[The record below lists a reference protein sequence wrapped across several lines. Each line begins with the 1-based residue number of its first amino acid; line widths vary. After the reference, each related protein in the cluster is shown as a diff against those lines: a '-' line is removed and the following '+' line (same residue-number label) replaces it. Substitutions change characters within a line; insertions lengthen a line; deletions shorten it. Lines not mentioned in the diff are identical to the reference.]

1 MSKIKTPTIK
11 THNLSNLKKI
21 CMILITVFVLF
32 FTILISLKIG
42 SIEISFKELIEGL
55 FLNIKSDNF
64 LIIKDLRIPR
74 VLTAVLIGGNLAVAG
89 VLLQTTMKNPLAD
102 PGIIGISSGASLG
115 AIAVMVVFTNLIKYK
130 IIIAFIG
137 GIIAAGLVYLIGED
151 KGFSPVRIILA
162 GVCVNSILNALSSIV
177 TVFDS
182 LGVSSIQTWLLGSL
196 VNVTWNDFKILALY
210 TIIGIV
216 LCLFVIKSCDIMA
229 LGDKTAQSLGLN
241 INKVRAITSFV
252 AVFLT
257 SISTGVGGVISFVGL
272 VIPHICRFLI
282 GSSHRFLIPFSYFM
296 GGFLLLVAD
305 TVSRNIFR
313 PYEIPVGVTM
323 CLVGGPFFIYILK
336 RSKR

>member
-1 MSKIKTPTIK
+1 MFLSKQ
-11 THNLSNLKKI
+11 SN
-21 CMILITVFVLF
+21 
-32 FTILISLKIG
+32 
-42 SIEISFKELIEGL
+42 
-55 FLNIKSDNF
+55 NF
-64 LIIKDLRIPR
+64 LIIRDLRMPR
-74 VLTAVLIGGNLAVAG
+74 VLSAVLIGGNLAVAG
-89 VLLQTTMKNPLAD
+89 ALLQTTMKNPLAD

-115 AIAVMVVFTNLIKYK
+115 AIAVMVIFTDLIKYK

-137 GIIAAGLVYLIGED
+137 GIIAACLVYLIGED

-162 GVCVNSILNALSSIV
+162 GVCVNSILNALSSMV
-177 TVFDS
+177 TVFNS
-182 LGVSSIQTWLLGSL
+182 AGVSSIQTWLLGSL

-210 TIIGIV
+210 TIVGIA
-216 LCLFVIKSCDIMA
+216 LCLLVIKSCDLMG

-241 INKVRAITSFV
+241 VNRVRVMITFV

-282 GSSHRFLIPFSYFM
+282 GSSHKFLIPFSYFM

-313 PYEIPVGVTM
+313 PYEIPVGLTM
-323 CLVGGPFFIYILK
+323 CLVGGPFFIYILR

>member
-1 MSKIKTPTIK
+1 MSKIKTPT
-11 THNLSNLKKI
+11 LSSSKKI
-21 CMILITVFVLF
+21 CMILTTVFVLC
-32 FTILISLKIG
+32 FTILISLRIG
-42 SIEISFKELIEGL
+42 SIDISFKELIDGM
-55 FLNIKSDNF
+55 FLSKQSNNF
-64 LIIKDLRIPR
+64 LIIRDLRMPR
-74 VLTAVLIGGNLAVAG
+74 VLSAVLIGGNLAVAG
-89 VLLQTTMKNPLAD
+89 ALLQTTMKNPLAD

-115 AIAVMVVFTNLIKYK
+115 AIAVMVIFTDLIKYK

-137 GIIAAGLVYLIGED
+137 GIVAACLVYLIGED

-162 GVCVNSILNALSSIV
+162 GVCVNSILNALSSMV
-177 TVFDS
+177 TVFNS
-182 LGVSSIQTWLLGSL
+182 AGVSSIQTWLLGSL

-210 TIIGIV
+210 TIVGIA
-216 LCLFVIKSCDIMA
+216 LCLLVIKSCDLMG

-241 INKVRAITSFV
+241 VNRVRVMITFV

-282 GSSHRFLIPFSYFM
+282 GSSHKFLIPFSYFM

-313 PYEIPVGVTM
+313 PYEIPVGLTM
-323 CLVGGPFFIYILK
+323 CLVGGPFFIYILR

>member
-1 MSKIKTPTIK
+1 MSKIKTPT
-11 THNLSNLKKI
+11 LSSFKKI
-21 CMILITVFVLF
+21 CMILTTVFVLC
-32 FTILISLKIG
+32 FTILISLRIG
-42 SIEISFKELIEGL
+42 SIDVSFKELIDGM
-55 FLNIKSDNF
+55 FLNKQSNNF
-64 LIIKDLRIPR
+64 LIIRDLRMPR
-74 VLTAVLIGGNLAVAG
+74 VLSAVLIGGNLAVAG
-89 VLLQTTMKNPLAD
+89 ALLQTTMKNPLAD

-115 AIAVMVVFTNLIKYK
+115 AIAVMVIFTDLIKYK

-137 GIIAAGLVYLIGED
+137 GIIAACLVYLIGED

-162 GVCVNSILNALSSIV
+162 GVCVNSILNALSSMV
-177 TVFDS
+177 TVFNS
-182 LGVSSIQTWLLGSL
+182 AGVSSIQTWLLGSL

-210 TIIGIV
+210 TIVGIA
-216 LCLFVIKSCDIMA
+216 LCLLVIKSCDLMG

-241 INKVRAITSFV
+241 VNRVRVMITFV

-282 GSSHRFLIPFSYFM
+282 GSSHKFIIPFSYFM

-313 PYEIPVGVTM
+313 PYEIPVGLTM
-323 CLVGGPFFIYILK
+323 CLVGGPFFIYILR

>member
-1 MSKIKTPTIK
+1 MSKIKTPT
-11 THNLSNLKKI
+11 LSNSKKI
-21 CMILITVFVLF
+21 CMILTAVFVLC
-32 FTILISLKIG
+32 FTILISLRIG
-42 SIEISFKELIEGL
+42 SIDISFKELIDGM
-55 FLNIKSDNF
+55 FLSKQSNNF
-64 LIIKDLRIPR
+64 LIIRDLRMPR
-74 VLTAVLIGGNLAVAG
+74 VLSAVLIGGNLAVAG
-89 VLLQTTMKNPLAD
+89 ALLQTTMKNPLAD

-115 AIAVMVVFTNLIKYK
+115 AIAVMVIFTDLIKYK

-137 GIIAAGLVYLIGED
+137 GIIAACLVYLIGED

-162 GVCVNSILNALSSIV
+162 GVCVNSILNALSSMV
-177 TVFDS
+177 TVFNS
-182 LGVSSIQTWLLGSL
+182 AGVSSIQTWLLGSL

-210 TIIGIV
+210 TIVGIA
-216 LCLFVIKSCDIMA
+216 LCLLVIKSCDLMG

-241 INKVRAITSFV
+241 VNRVRVMITFV

-282 GSSHRFLIPFSYFM
+282 GSSHKFLIPFSYFM

-313 PYEIPVGVTM
+313 PYEIPVGLTM
-323 CLVGGPFFIYILK
+323 CLVGGPFFIYILR

>member
-1 MSKIKTPTIK
+1 MSKIKTPT
-11 THNLSNLKKI
+11 LSNSKKI
-21 CMILITVFVLF
+21 CMILTTVFVLC
-32 FTILISLKIG
+32 FTILISLRIG
-42 SIEISFKELIEGL
+42 SIDISFKELIDGM
-55 FLNIKSDNF
+55 FLNKQSNNF
-64 LIIKDLRIPR
+64 LIIRDLRMPR
-74 VLTAVLIGGNLAVAG
+74 VLSAVLIGGNLAVAG
-89 VLLQTTMKNPLAD
+89 ALLQTTMKNPLAD

-115 AIAVMVVFTNLIKYK
+115 AIAVMVIFTDLIKYK

-137 GIIAAGLVYLIGED
+137 GIIAACLVYLIGED

-162 GVCVNSILNALSSIV
+162 GVCVNSILNALSSMV
-177 TVFDS
+177 TVFNS
-182 LGVSSIQTWLLGSL
+182 AGVSSIQTWLLGSL

-210 TIIGIV
+210 TIVGIA
-216 LCLFVIKSCDIMA
+216 LCLLVIKSCDLMG

-241 INKVRAITSFV
+241 VNRVRVMITFV

-282 GSSHRFLIPFSYFM
+282 GSSHKFLIPFSYFM

-313 PYEIPVGVTM
+313 PYEIPVGLTM
-323 CLVGGPFFIYILK
+323 CLVGGPFFIYILR

>member
-1 MSKIKTPTIK
+1 MSKIKTPT
-11 THNLSNLKKI
+11 LSSSKKI
-21 CMILITVFVLF
+21 CKILTTVFVLC
-32 FTILISLKIG
+32 FTILISLRIG
-42 SIEISFKELIEGL
+42 SIDISFKELIDGM
-55 FLNIKSDNF
+55 FLSKQSNNF
-64 LIIKDLRIPR
+64 LIIRDLRMPR
-74 VLTAVLIGGNLAVAG
+74 VLSAVLIGGNLAVAG
-89 VLLQTTMKNPLAD
+89 ALLQTTMKNPLAD

-115 AIAVMVVFTNLIKYK
+115 AIAVMVIFTDLIKYK

-137 GIIAAGLVYLIGED
+137 GIIAACLVYLIGED

-162 GVCVNSILNALSSIV
+162 GVCVNSILNALSSMV
-177 TVFDS
+177 TVFNS
-182 LGVSSIQTWLLGSL
+182 AGVSSIQTWLLGSL

-210 TIIGIV
+210 TIVGIA
-216 LCLFVIKSCDIMA
+216 LCLLVIKSCDLMG

-241 INKVRAITSFV
+241 VNRVRVMITFV

-282 GSSHRFLIPFSYFM
+282 GSSHKFLIPFSYFM

-313 PYEIPVGVTM
+313 PYEIPVGLTM
-323 CLVGGPFFIYILK
+323 CLVGGPFFIYILR

>member
-1 MSKIKTPTIK
+1 MSKIKTPT
-11 THNLSNLKKI
+11 LSSSKKI
-21 CMILITVFVLF
+21 CMILTTVFVLC
-32 FTILISLKIG
+32 FTILISLRIG
-42 SIEISFKELIEGL
+42 SIDISFKELIDGM
-55 FLNIKSDNF
+55 FLSKQSNNF
-64 LIIKDLRIPR
+64 LIIRDLRMPR
-74 VLTAVLIGGNLAVAG
+74 VLSAVLIGGNLAVAG
-89 VLLQTTMKNPLAD
+89 ALLQTTMKNPLAD

-115 AIAVMVVFTNLIKYK
+115 AIAVMVIFTDLIKYK

-137 GIIAAGLVYLIGED
+137 GIIAACLVYLIGED

-162 GVCVNSILNALSSIV
+162 GVCVNSILNALSSMV
-177 TVFDS
+177 TVFNS
-182 LGVSSIQTWLLGSL
+182 AGVSSIQTWLLGSL
-196 VNVTWNDFKILALY
+196 VNITWNDFKLLALY
-210 TIIGIV
+210 TIVGIA
-216 LCLFVIKSCDIMA
+216 LCLLVIKSCDLMG

-241 INKVRAITSFV
+241 VNRVRVMITFV

-282 GSSHRFLIPFSYFM
+282 GSSHKFLIPFSYFM

-313 PYEIPVGVTM
+313 PYEIPVGLTM
-323 CLVGGPFFIYILK
+323 CLVGGPFFIYILR

>member
-1 MSKIKTPTIK
+1 MSKIKTPT
-11 THNLSNLKKI
+11 LSSSKKI
-21 CMILITVFVLF
+21 CMILTTVFILC
-32 FTILISLKIG
+32 FTILISLRIG
-42 SIEISFKELIEGL
+42 SIDISFKELIDGM
-55 FLNIKSDNF
+55 FLSKQSNNF
-64 LIIKDLRIPR
+64 LIIRDLRMPR
-74 VLTAVLIGGNLAVAG
+74 VLSAVLIGGNLAVAG
-89 VLLQTTMKNPLAD
+89 ALLQTTMKNPLAD

-115 AIAVMVVFTNLIKYK
+115 AIAVMVIFTDLIKYK

-137 GIIAAGLVYLIGED
+137 GIIAACLVYLIGED

-162 GVCVNSILNALSSIV
+162 GVCVNSILNALSSMV
-177 TVFDS
+177 TVFNS
-182 LGVSSIQTWLLGSL
+182 AGVSSIQTWLLGSL

-210 TIIGIV
+210 TIVGIA
-216 LCLFVIKSCDIMA
+216 LCLLVIKSCDLMG

-241 INKVRAITSFV
+241 VNRVRVMITFV

-282 GSSHRFLIPFSYFM
+282 GSSHKFLIPFSYFM

-313 PYEIPVGVTM
+313 PYEIPVGLTM
-323 CLVGGPFFIYILK
+323 CLVGGPFFIYILR

>member
-1 MSKIKTPTIK
+1 MSKIKTPT
-11 THNLSNLKKI
+11 LSSFKKI
-21 CMILITVFVLF
+21 CMILTTVFVLC
-32 FTILISLKIG
+32 FTILISLRIG
-42 SIEISFKELIEGL
+42 SIDISFKELIDGM
-55 FLNIKSDNF
+55 FLNKQSNNF
-64 LIIKDLRIPR
+64 LIIRDLRMPR
-74 VLTAVLIGGNLAVAG
+74 VLSAVLIGGNLAVAG
-89 VLLQTTMKNPLAD
+89 ALLQTTMKNPLAD

-115 AIAVMVVFTNLIKYK
+115 AIAVMVIFTDLIKYK

-137 GIIAAGLVYLIGED
+137 GIIAACLVYLIGED

-162 GVCVNSILNALSSIV
+162 GVCVNSILNALSSMV
-177 TVFDS
+177 TVFNS
-182 LGVSSIQTWLLGSL
+182 AGVSSIQTWLLGSL

-210 TIIGIV
+210 TIVGIA
-216 LCLFVIKSCDIMA
+216 LCLLVIKSCDLMG

-241 INKVRAITSFV
+241 VNRVRVMITFV

-282 GSSHRFLIPFSYFM
+282 GSSHKFLIPFSYFM

-313 PYEIPVGVTM
+313 PYEIPVGLTM
-323 CLVGGPFFIYILK
+323 CLVGGPFFIYILR

>member
-1 MSKIKTPTIK
+1 MSKIKTPT
-11 THNLSNLKKI
+11 LSSSKKI
-21 CMILITVFVLF
+21 CMILTTVFVLC
-32 FTILISLKIG
+32 FTILISLRIG
-42 SIEISFKELIEGL
+42 SIDISFKELIDGM
-55 FLNIKSDNF
+55 FLNKQSNNF
-64 LIIKDLRIPR
+64 LIIRDLRMPR
-74 VLTAVLIGGNLAVAG
+74 VLSAVLIGGNLAVAG
-89 VLLQTTMKNPLAD
+89 ALLQTTMKNPLAD

-115 AIAVMVVFTNLIKYK
+115 AIAVMVIFTDLIKYK

-137 GIIAAGLVYLIGED
+137 GIIAACLVYLIGED

-162 GVCVNSILNALSSIV
+162 GVCVNSILNALSSMA
-177 TVFDS
+177 TVFNS
-182 LGVSSIQTWLLGSL
+182 AGVSSIQTWLLGSL

-210 TIIGIV
+210 TIVGIA
-216 LCLFVIKSCDIMA
+216 LCLLVIKSCDLMG

-241 INKVRAITSFV
+241 VNRVRVMITFV

-282 GSSHRFLIPFSYFM
+282 GSSHKFLIPFSYFM

-313 PYEIPVGVTM
+313 PYEIPVGLTM
-323 CLVGGPFFIYILK
+323 CLVGGPFFIYILR

>member
-1 MSKIKTPTIK
+1 MSKIKTPT
-11 THNLSNLKKI
+11 LSSSKKI
-21 CMILITVFVLF
+21 CMILTTVFVLC
-32 FTILISLKIG
+32 FTILISLRIG
-42 SIEISFKELIEGL
+42 SIDISFKELIDGM
-55 FLNIKSDNF
+55 FLSKQSNNF
-64 LIIKDLRIPR
+64 LIIRDLRMPR
-74 VLTAVLIGGNLAVAG
+74 VLSAVLIGGNLAVAG
-89 VLLQTTMKNPLAD
+89 ALLQTTMKNPLAD

-115 AIAVMVVFTNLIKYK
+115 AIAVMVIFTDLIKYK

-137 GIIAAGLVYLIGED
+137 GIIAACLVYLIGED

-162 GVCVNSILNALSSIV
+162 GVCVNSILNALSSMV
-177 TVFDS
+177 TVFNS
-182 LGVSSIQTWLLGSL
+182 AGVSSIQTWLLGSL

-210 TIIGIV
+210 TILGIA
-216 LCLFVIKSCDIMA
+216 LCLLVIKSCDLMG

-241 INKVRAITSFV
+241 VNRVRVMITFV

-282 GSSHRFLIPFSYFM
+282 GSSHKFLIPFSYFM

-313 PYEIPVGVTM
+313 PYEIPVGLTM
-323 CLVGGPFFIYILK
+323 CLVGGPFFIYILR

>member
-1 MSKIKTPTIK
+1 MSKIETPT
-11 THNLSNLKKI
+11 LSSSKKI
-21 CMILITVFVLF
+21 CMILTTVFVLC
-32 FTILISLKIG
+32 FTILISLRIG
-42 SIEISFKELIEGL
+42 SIDISFKELIDGM
-55 FLNIKSDNF
+55 FLSKQSNNF
-64 LIIKDLRIPR
+64 LIIRDLRMPR
-74 VLTAVLIGGNLAVAG
+74 VLSAVLIGGNLAVAG
-89 VLLQTTMKNPLAD
+89 ALLQTTMKNPLAD

-115 AIAVMVVFTNLIKYK
+115 AIAVMVIFTDLIKYK

-137 GIIAAGLVYLIGED
+137 GIIAACLVYLIGED

-162 GVCVNSILNALSSIV
+162 GVCVNSILNALSSMV
-177 TVFDS
+177 TVFNS
-182 LGVSSIQTWLLGSL
+182 AGVSSIQTWLLGSL

-210 TIIGIV
+210 TIVGII
-216 LCLFVIKSCDIMA
+216 LCLLVIKSCDLMG

-241 INKVRAITSFV
+241 VNRVRVMITFV

-282 GSSHRFLIPFSYFM
+282 GSSHKFLIPFSYFM

-313 PYEIPVGVTM
+313 PYEIPVGLTM
-323 CLVGGPFFIYILK
+323 CLVGGPFFIYILR

>member
-1 MSKIKTPTIK
+1 MSKIKTPT
-11 THNLSNLKKI
+11 LSSSKKI
-21 CMILITVFVLF
+21 CMILTTVFVLC
-32 FTILISLKIG
+32 FTILISLRIG
-42 SIEISFKELIEGL
+42 SIDISFKELIDGM
-55 FLNIKSDNF
+55 FLSKQSNNF
-64 LIIKDLRIPR
+64 LIIRDLRMPR
-74 VLTAVLIGGNLAVAG
+74 VLSAVLIGGNLAVAG
-89 VLLQTTMKNPLAD
+89 ALLQTTMKNPLAD

-115 AIAVMVVFTNLIKYK
+115 AIAVMVIFTDLIKYK

-137 GIIAAGLVYLIGED
+137 GIIAACLVYLIGED

-162 GVCVNSILNALSSIV
+162 GVCVNSILNALSSMV
-177 TVFDS
+177 TVFNS
-182 LGVSSIQTWLLGSL
+182 AGVSSIQTWLLGSL

-210 TIIGIV
+210 TIVGIA
-216 LCLFVIKSCDIMA
+216 LCLLVIKSCDLMG

-241 INKVRAITSFV
+241 VNRVRVMITFV

-282 GSSHRFLIPFSYFM
+282 GSSHKFLIPFSYFM
-296 GGFLLLVAD
+296 GGFLLLIAD

-313 PYEIPVGVTM
+313 PYEIPVGLTM
-323 CLVGGPFFIYILK
+323 CLVGGPFFIYILR

>member
-1 MSKIKTPTIK
+1 MNKIETPI
-11 THNLSNLKKI
+11 LSNSKKI
-21 CMILITVFVLF
+21 CMILATVFVLC
-32 FTILISLKIG
+32 FTILISLRIG
-42 SIEISFKELIEGL
+42 SIDISFKELIEGML
-55 FLNIKSDNF
+55 LNKQSNNF
-64 LIIKDLRIPR
+64 LIIRDLRMPR
-74 VLTAVLIGGNLAVAG
+74 VLSAVLIGGNLAVAG
-89 VLLQTTMKNPLAD
+89 ALLQTTMKNPLAD

-115 AIAVMVVFTNLIKYK
+115 AIAVMVIFTDLIKYK

-137 GIIAAGLVYLIGED
+137 GIIAACLVYLIGED

-162 GVCVNSILNALSSIV
+162 GVCVNSILNALSSMV
-177 TVFDS
+177 TVFNS
-182 LGVSSIQTWLLGSL
+182 SGVSSIQTWLLGSL
-196 VNVTWNDFKILALY
+196 VNLTWNDFIILGLH
-210 TIIGIV
+210 TIVGII
-216 LCLFVIKSCDIMA
+216 LCLLVIKSCDIMG

-241 INKVRAITSFV
+241 VNRVRVMITFV

-282 GSSHRFLIPFSYFM
+282 GSSHKFLIPFSYFM

-305 TVSRNIFR
+305 TVSRNIFK

-323 CLVGGPFFIYILK
+323 CLVGGPFFIYILR

>member
-1 MSKIKTPTIK
+1 MSKIKTPT
-11 THNLSNLKKI
+11 LSSSKKI
-21 CMILITVFVLF
+21 CMILTTVFVLC
-32 FTILISLKIG
+32 FTILISLRIG
-42 SIEISFKELIEGL
+42 SIDVSFKELIDGM
-55 FLNIKSDNF
+55 FLNKQSNNF
-64 LIIKDLRIPR
+64 LIIRDLRMPR
-74 VLTAVLIGGNLAVAG
+74 VLSAVLIGGNLAVAG
-89 VLLQTTMKNPLAD
+89 ALLQTTMKNPLAD

-115 AIAVMVVFTNLIKYK
+115 AIAVMVIFTDLIKYK

-137 GIIAAGLVYLIGED
+137 GIIAACLVYLIGED

-162 GVCVNSILNALSSIV
+162 GVCVNSILNALSSMV
-177 TVFDS
+177 TVFNS
-182 LGVSSIQTWLLGSL
+182 AGVSSIQTWLLGSL

-210 TIIGIV
+210 TIVGIA
-216 LCLFVIKSCDIMA
+216 LCLLVIKSCDLMG

-241 INKVRAITSFV
+241 VNRVRVMITFV

-282 GSSHRFLIPFSYFM
+282 GSSHKFLIPFSYFM

-323 CLVGGPFFIYILK
+323 CLVGGPFFIYILR

>member
-1 MSKIKTPTIK
+1 MSKIKTPM
-11 THNLSNLKKI
+11 LSSSKKI
-21 CMILITVFVLF
+21 CMILTTVFVLC
-32 FTILISLKIG
+32 FTILISLRIG
-42 SIEISFKELIEGL
+42 SIDISFKELIDGM
-55 FLNIKSDNF
+55 FLSKQSNNF
-64 LIIKDLRIPR
+64 LIIRDLRMPR
-74 VLTAVLIGGNLAVAG
+74 VLSAVLIGGNLAVAG
-89 VLLQTTMKNPLAD
+89 ALLQTTMKNPLAD

-115 AIAVMVVFTNLIKYK
+115 AIAVMVIFTDLIKYK

-137 GIIAAGLVYLIGED
+137 GIIAACLVYLIGED

-162 GVCVNSILNALSSIV
+162 GVCVNSILNALSSMV
-177 TVFDS
+177 TVFNS
-182 LGVSSIQTWLLGSL
+182 AGVSSIQTWLLGSL
-196 VNVTWNDFKILALY
+196 VNVTWSDFKILALY
-210 TIIGIV
+210 TIVGIA
-216 LCLFVIKSCDIMA
+216 LCLLVIKSCDLMG

-241 INKVRAITSFV
+241 VNRVRVMITFV

-282 GSSHRFLIPFSYFM
+282 GSSHKFLIPFSYFM

-313 PYEIPVGVTM
+313 PYEIPVGLTM
-323 CLVGGPFFIYILK
+323 CLVGGPFFIYILR

>member
-1 MSKIKTPTIK
+1 MSKIKTPT
-11 THNLSNLKKI
+11 LSSLKKI
-21 CMILITVFVLF
+21 CMILTTVFVLC
-32 FTILISLKIG
+32 FTILISLRIG
-42 SIEISFKELIEGL
+42 SIDVSFKELIDGM
-55 FLNIKSDNF
+55 FLNKQSNNF
-64 LIIKDLRIPR
+64 LIIRDLRMPR
-74 VLTAVLIGGNLAVAG
+74 VLSAVLIGGNLAVAG
-89 VLLQTTMKNPLAD
+89 ALLQTTMKNPLAD

-115 AIAVMVVFTNLIKYK
+115 AIAVMVIFTDLIKYK

-137 GIIAAGLVYLIGED
+137 GIIAACLVYLIGED

-162 GVCVNSILNALSSIV
+162 GVCVNSILNALSSMV
-177 TVFDS
+177 TVFNS
-182 LGVSSIQTWLLGSL
+182 AGVSSIQTWLLGSL

-210 TIIGIV
+210 TIVGIA
-216 LCLFVIKSCDIMA
+216 LCLLVIKSCDLMG

-241 INKVRAITSFV
+241 VNRVRVMITFV

-282 GSSHRFLIPFSYFM
+282 GSSHKFLIPFSYFM

-313 PYEIPVGVTM
+313 PYEIPVGLTM
-323 CLVGGPFFIYILK
+323 CLVGGPFFIYILR

>member
-1 MSKIKTPTIK
+1 MSKIKTPT
-11 THNLSNLKKI
+11 LSSSKKI
-21 CMILITVFVLF
+21 CMILTTVFVLC
-32 FTILISLKIG
+32 FTILISLRIG
-42 SIEISFKELIEGL
+42 SIDVSFKELIDGM
-55 FLNIKSDNF
+55 FLNKQSNNF
-64 LIIKDLRIPR
+64 LIIRDLRMPR
-74 VLTAVLIGGNLAVAG
+74 VLSAVLIGGNLAVAG
-89 VLLQTTMKNPLAD
+89 ALLQTTMKNPLAD

-115 AIAVMVVFTNLIKYK
+115 AIAVMVIFTDLIKYK

-137 GIIAAGLVYLIGED
+137 GIIAACLVYLIGED

-162 GVCVNSILNALSSIV
+162 GVCVNSILNALSSMV
-177 TVFDS
+177 TVFNS
-182 LGVSSIQTWLLGSL
+182 AGVSSIQTWLLGSL
-196 VNVTWNDFKILALY
+196 VNITWNDFKILALY
-210 TIIGIV
+210 TIVGIA
-216 LCLFVIKSCDIMA
+216 LCLLVIKSCDLMG

-241 INKVRAITSFV
+241 VNRVRVMITFV

-282 GSSHRFLIPFSYFM
+282 GSSHKFLIPFSYFM

-313 PYEIPVGVTM
+313 PYEIPVGLTM
-323 CLVGGPFFIYILK
+323 CLVGGPFFIYILR

>member
-1 MSKIKTPTIK
+1 MSKIKTPT
-11 THNLSNLKKI
+11 LSNSKKI
-21 CMILITVFVLF
+21 CMILTTVFVLC
-32 FTILISLKIG
+32 FTILISLRIG
-42 SIEISFKELIEGL
+42 SIDISFKELIDGM
-55 FLNIKSDNF
+55 FLSKQSNNF
-64 LIIKDLRIPR
+64 LIIRDLRMPR
-74 VLTAVLIGGNLAVAG
+74 VLSAVLIGGNLAVAG
-89 VLLQTTMKNPLAD
+89 ALLQTTMKNPLAD

-115 AIAVMVVFTNLIKYK
+115 AIAVMVIFTDLIKYK

-137 GIIAAGLVYLIGED
+137 GIIAACLVYLIGED

-162 GVCVNSILNALSSIV
+162 GVCVNSILNALSSMV
-177 TVFDS
+177 TVFNS
-182 LGVSSIQTWLLGSL
+182 AGVSSIQTWLLGRL

-210 TIIGIV
+210 TIVGIA
-216 LCLFVIKSCDIMA
+216 LCLLVIKSCDLMG

-241 INKVRAITSFV
+241 VNRVRVMITFV

-282 GSSHRFLIPFSYFM
+282 GSSHKFLIPFSYFM

-313 PYEIPVGVTM
+313 PYEIPVGLTM
-323 CLVGGPFFIYILK
+323 CLVGGPFFIYILR

>member
-1 MSKIKTPTIK
+1 MSKIKTPT
-11 THNLSNLKKI
+11 LSNSKKI
-21 CMILITVFVLF
+21 CMILTTVFVLC
-32 FTILISLKIG
+32 FTILISLRIG
-42 SIEISFKELIEGL
+42 SIDVSFKELIDGM
-55 FLNIKSDNF
+55 FLSKQSNNF
-64 LIIKDLRIPR
+64 LIIRDLRMPR
-74 VLTAVLIGGNLAVAG
+74 VLSAVLIGGNLAVAG
-89 VLLQTTMKNPLAD
+89 ALLQTTMKNPLAD

-115 AIAVMVVFTNLIKYK
+115 AIAVMVIFTDLIKYK

-137 GIIAAGLVYLIGED
+137 GIIAACLVYLIGED

-162 GVCVNSILNALSSIV
+162 GVCVNSILNALSSMA
-177 TVFDS
+177 TVFNS
-182 LGVSSIQTWLLGSL
+182 AGVSSIQTWLLGSL

-210 TIIGIV
+210 TIVGIA
-216 LCLFVIKSCDIMA
+216 LCLLVIKSCDLMG

-241 INKVRAITSFV
+241 VNRVRVMITFV

-282 GSSHRFLIPFSYFM
+282 GSSHKFLIPFSYFM

-313 PYEIPVGVTM
+313 PYEIPVGLTM
-323 CLVGGPFFIYILK
+323 CLVGGPFFIYILR

>member
-1 MSKIKTPTIK
+1 MSKIKTPT
-11 THNLSNLKKI
+11 LSNSKKI
-21 CMILITVFVLF
+21 CMILTTVFVLC
-32 FTILISLKIG
+32 FTILISLRIG
-42 SIEISFKELIEGL
+42 SIDISFKELIEGM
-55 FLNIKSDNF
+55 FLNRQSNNF
-64 LIIKDLRIPR
+64 LIIRDLRMPR
-74 VLTAVLIGGNLAVAG
+74 VLSAVLIGGNLAVAG
-89 VLLQTTMKNPLAD
+89 ALLQTTMKNPLAD

-115 AIAVMVVFTNLIKYK
+115 AIAVMVIFTDLIKYK

-137 GIIAAGLVYLIGED
+137 GIIAACLVYLIGED

-162 GVCVNSILNALSSIV
+162 GVCVNSILNALSSMV
-177 TVFDS
+177 TVFNS
-182 LGVSSIQTWLLGSL
+182 AGVSSIQTWLLGSL

-210 TIIGIV
+210 TIVGIA
-216 LCLFVIKSCDIMA
+216 LCLLVIKSCDLMG

-241 INKVRAITSFV
+241 VNRVRVMITFV

-282 GSSHRFLIPFSYFM
+282 GSSHKFLIPFSYFM

-313 PYEIPVGVTM
+313 PYEIPVGLTM
-323 CLVGGPFFIYILK
+323 CLVGGPFFIYILR

>member
-1 MSKIKTPTIK
+1 MSKIKTPT
-11 THNLSNLKKI
+11 LSSSKKI
-21 CMILITVFVLF
+21 CMILTTVFVLC
-32 FTILISLKIG
+32 FTILISLRIG
-42 SIEISFKELIEGL
+42 SIDISFKELIDGM
-55 FLNIKSDNF
+55 FLSKQSNNF
-64 LIIKDLRIPR
+64 LIIRDLRMPR
-74 VLTAVLIGGNLAVAG
+74 VLSAVLIGGNLAVAG
-89 VLLQTTMKNPLAD
+89 ALLQTTMKNPLAD

-115 AIAVMVVFTNLIKYK
+115 AIAVMVIFTDLIKYK

-137 GIIAAGLVYLIGED
+137 GIIAACLVYLIGED
-151 KGFSPVRIILA
+151 KGFSPVRI
-162 GVCVNSILNALSSIV
+162 LNALSSMV
-177 TVFDS
+177 TVFNS
-182 LGVSSIQTWLLGSL
+182 AGVSSIQTWLLGSL

-210 TIIGIV
+210 TIVGIA
-216 LCLFVIKSCDIMA
+216 LCLLVIKSCDLMG

-241 INKVRAITSFV
+241 VNRVRVMITFV

-282 GSSHRFLIPFSYFM
+282 GSSHKFLIPFSYFM

-313 PYEIPVGVTM
+313 PYEIPVGLTM
-323 CLVGGPFFIYILK
+323 CLVGGPFFIYILR

>member
-1 MSKIKTPTIK
+1 MSKIKTPT
-11 THNLSNLKKI
+11 LSNSKKI
-21 CMILITVFVLF
+21 CMILTTVFVLC
-32 FTILISLKIG
+32 FTILISLRIG
-42 SIEISFKELIEGL
+42 SIDISFKELIDGM
-55 FLNIKSDNF
+55 FFSKQSNNF
-64 LIIKDLRIPR
+64 LIIRDLRMPR
-74 VLTAVLIGGNLAVAG
+74 VLSAVLIGGNLAVAG
-89 VLLQTTMKNPLAD
+89 ALLQTTMKNPLAD

-115 AIAVMVVFTNLIKYK
+115 AIAVMVIFTDLIKYK

-137 GIIAAGLVYLIGED
+137 GIIAACLVYLIGED

-162 GVCVNSILNALSSIV
+162 GVCVNSILNALSSMV
-177 TVFDS
+177 TVFNS
-182 LGVSSIQTWLLGSL
+182 AGVSSIQTWLLGSL

-210 TIIGIV
+210 TIVGIA
-216 LCLFVIKSCDIMA
+216 LCLLVIKSCDLMG

-241 INKVRAITSFV
+241 VNRVRVMITFV

-282 GSSHRFLIPFSYFM
+282 GSSHKFLIPFSYVM

-305 TVSRNIFR
+305 TISRNIFR

-323 CLVGGPFFIYILK
+323 CLIGGPFFIYILR

>member
-1 MSKIKTPTIK
+1 MSKIKTPT
-11 THNLSNLKKI
+11 LSSSKKI
-21 CMILITVFVLF
+21 CMILTTVFVLC
-32 FTILISLKIG
+32 FTILISLRIG
-42 SIEISFKELIEGL
+42 SIDVSFKELIDGM
-55 FLNIKSDNF
+55 FLSKQSNNF
-64 LIIKDLRIPR
+64 LIIRDLRMPR
-74 VLTAVLIGGNLAVAG
+74 VLSAVLIGGNLAVAG
-89 VLLQTTMKNPLAD
+89 ALLQTTMKNPLAD

-115 AIAVMVVFTNLIKYK
+115 AIAVMVIFTDLIKYK

-137 GIIAAGLVYLIGED
+137 GIIAACLVYLIGED

-162 GVCVNSILNALSSIV
+162 GVCVNSILNALSSMM
-177 TVFDS
+177 TVFNS
-182 LGVSSIQTWLLGSL
+182 AGVSSIQTWLLGSL

-210 TIIGIV
+210 TIVGIA
-216 LCLFVIKSCDIMA
+216 LCLLVIKSCDLMG

-241 INKVRAITSFV
+241 VNRVRVMITFV

-282 GSSHRFLIPFSYFM
+282 GSSHKFLIPFSYFM

-313 PYEIPVGVTM
+313 PYEIPVGLTM
-323 CLVGGPFFIYILK
+323 CLVGGPFFIYILR

>member
-1 MSKIKTPTIK
+1 MSKIKTPT
-11 THNLSNLKKI
+11 LSSFKKI
-21 CMILITVFVLF
+21 CMILTTVFVLC
-32 FTILISLKIG
+32 FTILISLRIG
-42 SIEISFKELIEGL
+42 SIDISFKELIDGM
-55 FLNIKSDNF
+55 FLSKQSNNF
-64 LIIKDLRIPR
+64 LIIRDLRMPR
-74 VLTAVLIGGNLAVAG
+74 VLSAVLIGGNLAVAG
-89 VLLQTTMKNPLAD
+89 ALLQTTMKNPLAD

-115 AIAVMVVFTNLIKYK
+115 AIAVMVIFTDLIKYK

-137 GIIAAGLVYLIGED
+137 GIIAACLVYLIGED

-162 GVCVNSILNALSSIV
+162 GVCVNSILNALSSMA
-177 TVFDS
+177 TVFNS
-182 LGVSSIQTWLLGSL
+182 AGVSSIQTWLLGSL

-210 TIIGIV
+210 TIVGIA
-216 LCLFVIKSCDIMA
+216 LCLLVIKSCDLMG

-241 INKVRAITSFV
+241 VNRVRVMITFV

-282 GSSHRFLIPFSYFM
+282 GSSHKFLIPFSYFM

-313 PYEIPVGVTM
+313 PYEIPVGLTM
-323 CLVGGPFFIYILK
+323 CLVGGPFFIYILR

>member
-1 MSKIKTPTIK
+1 MSKIKTPT
-11 THNLSNLKKI
+11 LSSSKKI
-21 CMILITVFVLF
+21 CMILTTVFVLC
-32 FTILISLKIG
+32 FTILISLRIG
-42 SIEISFKELIEGL
+42 SIDVSFKELIDGM
-55 FLNIKSDNF
+55 FFSKQSNNF
-64 LIIKDLRIPR
+64 LIIRDLRMPR
-74 VLTAVLIGGNLAVAG
+74 VLSAVLIGGNLAVAG
-89 VLLQTTMKNPLAD
+89 ALLQTTMKNPLAD

-115 AIAVMVVFTNLIKYK
+115 AIAVMVIFTDLIKYK

-137 GIIAAGLVYLIGED
+137 GIIAACLVYLIGED

-162 GVCVNSILNALSSIV
+162 GVCVNSILNALSSMV
-177 TVFDS
+177 TVFNS
-182 LGVSSIQTWLLGSL
+182 AGVSSIQTWLLGSL

-210 TIIGIV
+210 TIVGIA
-216 LCLFVIKSCDIMA
+216 LCLLVIKSCDLMG

-241 INKVRAITSFV
+241 VNRVRVMITFV

-282 GSSHRFLIPFSYFM
+282 GSSHKFLIPFSYFM

-313 PYEIPVGVTM
+313 PYEIPVGLTM
-323 CLVGGPFFIYILK
+323 CLVGGPFFIYILR

>member
-1 MSKIKTPTIK
+1 MSKIETPT
-11 THNLSNLKKI
+11 LSSSKKI
-21 CMILITVFVLF
+21 CMILATVFVLC
-32 FTILISLKIG
+32 FTILISLRIG
-42 SIEISFKELIEGL
+42 SIDISFKELIEGML
-55 FLNIKSDNF
+55 LNKQSNNF
-64 LIIKDLRIPR
+64 LIIRDLRMPR
-74 VLTAVLIGGNLAVAG
+74 VLSAVLIGGNLAVAG
-89 VLLQTTMKNPLAD
+89 ALLQTTMKNPLAD

-115 AIAVMVVFTNLIKYK
+115 AIAVMVIFTDLIKYK

-137 GIIAAGLVYLIGED
+137 GIIAACLVYLIGED

-162 GVCVNSILNALSSIV
+162 GVCVNSILNALSSMV
-177 TVFDS
+177 TVFNS
-182 LGVSSIQTWLLGSL
+182 SGVSSIQTWLLGSL

-210 TIIGIV
+210 TIVGII
-216 LCLFVIKSCDIMA
+216 LCLLVIKSCDLMG

-241 INKVRAITSFV
+241 VNRVRVMITFV

-282 GSSHRFLIPFSYFM
+282 GSSHKFLIPFSYFM

-313 PYEIPVGVTM
+313 PYEIPVGLTM
-323 CLVGGPFFIYILK
+323 CLVGGPFFIYILR

>member
-1 MSKIKTPTIK
+1 MSKIKTPT
-11 THNLSNLKKI
+11 LSSSKKI
-21 CMILITVFVLF
+21 CMILTTVFVLC
-32 FTILISLKIG
+32 FTILISLRIG
-42 SIEISFKELIEGL
+42 SIDISFKELIDGM
-55 FLNIKSDNF
+55 FLSKQSNNF
-64 LIIKDLRIPR
+64 LIIRDLRMPR
-74 VLTAVLIGGNLAVAG
+74 VLSAVLIGGNLAVAG
-89 VLLQTTMKNPLAD
+89 ALLQTTMKNPLAD

-115 AIAVMVVFTNLIKYK
+115 AIAVMVIFTNLIKYK

-137 GIIAAGLVYLIGED
+137 GIIAACLVYLIGED

-162 GVCVNSILNALSSIV
+162 GVCVNSILNALSSMV
-177 TVFDS
+177 TVFNS
-182 LGVSSIQTWLLGSL
+182 AGVSSIQTWLLGSL

-210 TIIGIV
+210 TIVGIA
-216 LCLFVIKSCDIMA
+216 LCLLVIKSCDLMG

-241 INKVRAITSFV
+241 VNRVRVMITFV

-282 GSSHRFLIPFSYFM
+282 GSSHKFLIPFSYFM

-313 PYEIPVGVTM
+313 PYEIPVGLTM
-323 CLVGGPFFIYILK
+323 CLVGGPFFIYILR

>member
-1 MSKIKTPTIK
+1 MSKIKTPT
-11 THNLSNLKKI
+11 LSSSRKI
-21 CMILITVFVLF
+21 CMILTTVFVLC
-32 FTILISLKIG
+32 FTILISLRIG
-42 SIEISFKELIEGL
+42 SIDISFKELIDGM
-55 FLNIKSDNF
+55 FLSKQSNNF
-64 LIIKDLRIPR
+64 LIIRDLRMPR
-74 VLTAVLIGGNLAVAG
+74 VLSAVLIGGNLAVAG
-89 VLLQTTMKNPLAD
+89 ALLQTTMKNPLAD

-115 AIAVMVVFTNLIKYK
+115 AIAVMVIFTDLIKYK

-137 GIIAAGLVYLIGED
+137 GIIAACLVYLIGED

-162 GVCVNSILNALSSIV
+162 GVCVNSILNALSSMV
-177 TVFDS
+177 TVFNS
-182 LGVSSIQTWLLGSL
+182 AGVSSIQTWLLGSL

-210 TIIGIV
+210 TIVGIA
-216 LCLFVIKSCDIMA
+216 LCLLVIKSCDLMG

-241 INKVRAITSFV
+241 VNRVRVMITFV

-282 GSSHRFLIPFSYFM
+282 GSSHKFLIPFSYFM

-313 PYEIPVGVTM
+313 PYEIPVGLTM
-323 CLVGGPFFIYILK
+323 CLVGGPFFIYILR

>member
-1 MSKIKTPTIK
+1 MSKIKTPT
-11 THNLSNLKKI
+11 LSSFKKI
-21 CMILITVFVLF
+21 CMILTTVFVLC
-32 FTILISLKIG
+32 FTILISLRIG
-42 SIEISFKELIEGL
+42 SIDVSFKELIDGM
-55 FLNIKSDNF
+55 FLNKQSNNF
-64 LIIKDLRIPR
+64 LIIRDLRMPR
-74 VLTAVLIGGNLAVAG
+74 VLSAVLIGGNFAVAG
-89 VLLQTTMKNPLAD
+89 ALLQTTMKNPLAD

-115 AIAVMVVFTNLIKYK
+115 AIAVMVIFTDLIKYK

-137 GIIAAGLVYLIGED
+137 GIIAACLVYLIGED

-162 GVCVNSILNALSSIV
+162 GVCVNSILNALSSMV
-177 TVFDS
+177 TVFNS
-182 LGVSSIQTWLLGSL
+182 AGVSSIQTWLLGSL

-210 TIIGIV
+210 TIVGIA
-216 LCLFVIKSCDIMA
+216 LCLLVIKSCDLMG

-241 INKVRAITSFV
+241 VNRVRVMITFV

-282 GSSHRFLIPFSYFM
+282 GSSHKFLIPFSYFM

-313 PYEIPVGVTM
+313 PYEIPVGLTM
-323 CLVGGPFFIYILK
+323 CLVGGPFFIILLR
-336 RSKR
+336 RSRKYVN

>member
-1 MSKIKTPTIK
+1 MSKIKTPT
-11 THNLSNLKKI
+11 LSNSKKI
-21 CMILITVFVLF
+21 CMILTTVFVLC
-32 FTILISLKIG
+32 FTILISLRIG
-42 SIEISFKELIEGL
+42 SIDVSFKELIDGM
-55 FLNIKSDNF
+55 FLSKQSNNF
-64 LIIKDLRIPR
+64 LIIRDLRMPR
-74 VLTAVLIGGNLAVAG
+74 VLSAVLIGGNLAVAG
-89 VLLQTTMKNPLAD
+89 ALLQTTMKNPLAD

-115 AIAVMVVFTNLIKYK
+115 AIAVMVIFTDLIKYK

-137 GIIAAGLVYLIGED
+137 GIIAACLVYLIGED

-162 GVCVNSILNALSSIV
+162 GVCVNSILNALSSMV
-177 TVFDS
+177 TVFNS
-182 LGVSSIQTWLLGSL
+182 AGVSSIQTWLLGSL

-210 TIIGIV
+210 TIVGIA
-216 LCLFVIKSCDIMA
+216 LCLLVIKSCDLMG

-241 INKVRAITSFV
+241 VNRVRVMITFV

-282 GSSHRFLIPFSYFM
+282 GSSHKFLIPFSYFM

-313 PYEIPVGVTM
+313 PYEIPVGLTM
-323 CLVGGPFFIYILK
+323 CLVGGPFFIYILR

>member
-1 MSKIKTPTIK
+1 MSKIETPT
-11 THNLSNLKKI
+11 LSSSKKI
-21 CMILITVFVLF
+21 CMILATVFVLC
-32 FTILISLKIG
+32 FTILISLRIG
-42 SIEISFKELIEGL
+42 SIDISFKELIEGML
-55 FLNIKSDNF
+55 LNKQSNNF
-64 LIIKDLRIPR
+64 LIIRDLRMPR
-74 VLTAVLIGGNLAVAG
+74 VLSAVLIGGNLAVAG
-89 VLLQTTMKNPLAD
+89 ALLQTTMKNPLAD

-115 AIAVMVVFTNLIKYK
+115 AIAVMVIFTDLIKYK

-137 GIIAAGLVYLIGED
+137 GIIAACLVYLIGED

-162 GVCVNSILNALSSIV
+162 GVCVNSILNALSSMV
-177 TVFDS
+177 TVFNS
-182 LGVSSIQTWLLGSL
+182 AGVSSIQTWLLGSL

-210 TIIGIV
+210 TIVGII
-216 LCLFVIKSCDIMA
+216 LCLLVIKSCDLMG

-241 INKVRAITSFV
+241 VNRVRVMITFV

-282 GSSHRFLIPFSYFM
+282 GSSHKFLIPFSYFM

-313 PYEIPVGVTM
+313 PYEIPVGLTM
-323 CLVGGPFFIYILK
+323 CLVGGPFFIYILR

>member
-1 MSKIKTPTIK
+1 MSKIKTPT
-11 THNLSNLKKI
+11 LSNSKKI
-21 CMILITVFVLF
+21 CMILTTVFVLC
-32 FTILISLKIG
+32 FTILISLRIG
-42 SIEISFKELIEGL
+42 SIDISFKELIDGM
-55 FLNIKSDNF
+55 FLSKQSNNF
-64 LIIKDLRIPR
+64 LIIRDLRMPR
-74 VLTAVLIGGNLAVAG
+74 VLSAVLIGGNLAVAG
-89 VLLQTTMKNPLAD
+89 ALLQTTMKNPLAD

-115 AIAVMVVFTNLIKYK
+115 AIAVMVIFTDLIKYK

-137 GIIAAGLVYLIGED
+137 GIIAACLVYLIGED

-162 GVCVNSILNALSSIV
+162 GVCVNSILNALSSMV
-177 TVFDS
+177 TVFNS
-182 LGVSSIQTWLLGSL
+182 AGVSSIQTWLLGSL

-210 TIIGIV
+210 TIVGIA
-216 LCLFVIKSCDIMA
+216 LCLLVIKSCDLMG
-229 LGDKTAQSLGLN
+229 LGDKTAQSLGLHVN
-241 INKVRAITSFV
+241 RVRVMITFV

-282 GSSHRFLIPFSYFM
+282 GSSHKFLIPFSYFM

-313 PYEIPVGVTM
+313 PYEIPVGLTM
-323 CLVGGPFFIYILK
+323 CLVGGPFFIYILR

>member
-1 MSKIKTPTIK
+1 MSKIKTPT
-11 THNLSNLKKI
+11 LSSSKKI
-21 CMILITVFVLF
+21 CMILTTVFVLC
-32 FTILISLKIG
+32 FTILISLRIG
-42 SIEISFKELIEGL
+42 SIDVSFKELIDGM
-55 FLNIKSDNF
+55 FLSKQSNNF
-64 LIIKDLRIPR
+64 LIIRDLRMPR
-74 VLTAVLIGGNLAVAG
+74 VLSAVLIGGNLAVAG
-89 VLLQTTMKNPLAD
+89 ALLQTTMKNPLAD

-115 AIAVMVVFTNLIKYK
+115 AIAVMVIFTDLIKYK

-137 GIIAAGLVYLIGED
+137 GIIAACLVYLIGED

-162 GVCVNSILNALSSIV
+162 GVCVNSILNALSSMV
-177 TVFDS
+177 TVFNS
-182 LGVSSIQTWLLGSL
+182 AGVSSIQTWLLGSL
-196 VNVTWNDFKILALY
+196 VNITWNDFKILALY
-210 TIIGIV
+210 TIVGIA
-216 LCLFVIKSCDIMA
+216 LCLLVIKSCDLMG

-241 INKVRAITSFV
+241 VNRVRVMITFV

-282 GSSHRFLIPFSYFM
+282 GSSHKFLIPFSYFM

-313 PYEIPVGVTM
+313 PYEIPVGLTM
-323 CLVGGPFFIYILK
+323 CLVGGPFFIYILR

>member
-1 MSKIKTPTIK
+1 MSKIKTPT
-11 THNLSNLKKI
+11 LSSSKKI
-21 CMILITVFVLF
+21 CMILTTVFVLC
-32 FTILISLKIG
+32 FTILISLRIG
-42 SIEISFKELIEGL
+42 SIDISFKELIDGM
-55 FLNIKSDNF
+55 FLSKQSNNF
-64 LIIKDLRIPR
+64 LIIRDLRMPR
-74 VLTAVLIGGNLAVAG
+74 VLSAVLIGGNLAVAG
-89 VLLQTTMKNPLAD
+89 ALLQTTMKNPLAD

-115 AIAVMVVFTNLIKYK
+115 AIAVMVIFTDLIKYK

-137 GIIAAGLVYLIGED
+137 GIIAACLVYLIGED

-162 GVCVNSILNALSSIV
+162 GVCVNSILNALSSMV
-177 TVFDS
+177 TVFNS
-182 LGVSSIQTWLLGSL
+182 AGVSSIQTWLLGSL

-210 TIIGIV
+210 TIVGIA
-216 LCLFVIKSCDIMA
+216 LCLLVIKSCDLMG

-241 INKVRAITSFV
+241 VNRIRVMITFV

-282 GSSHRFLIPFSYFM
+282 GSSHKFLIPFSYFM

-313 PYEIPVGVTM
+313 PYEIPVGLTM
-323 CLVGGPFFIYILK
+323 CLVGGPFFIYILR

>member
-1 MSKIKTPTIK
+1 MSKIKTPT
-11 THNLSNLKKI
+11 LSSSKKI
-21 CMILITVFVLF
+21 FMILTTVFVLC
-32 FTILISLKIG
+32 FTILISLRIG
-42 SIEISFKELIEGL
+42 SIDISFKELIDGM
-55 FLNIKSDNF
+55 FLSKQSNNF
-64 LIIKDLRIPR
+64 LIIRDLRMPR
-74 VLTAVLIGGNLAVAG
+74 VLSAVLIGGNLAVAG
-89 VLLQTTMKNPLAD
+89 ALLQTTMKNPLAD

-115 AIAVMVVFTNLIKYK
+115 AIAVMVIFTNLIKYK

-137 GIIAAGLVYLIGED
+137 GIIAACLVYLIGED

-162 GVCVNSILNALSSIV
+162 GVCVNSILNALSSMV
-177 TVFDS
+177 TVFNS
-182 LGVSSIQTWLLGSL
+182 AGVSSIQTWLLGSL

-210 TIIGIV
+210 TIVGIA
-216 LCLFVIKSCDIMA
+216 LCLLVIKSCDLMG

-241 INKVRAITSFV
+241 VNRVRVMITFV

-282 GSSHRFLIPFSYFM
+282 GSSHKFLIPFSYFM

-313 PYEIPVGVTM
+313 PYEISVGLTM
-323 CLVGGPFFIYILK
+323 CLVGGPFFIYILR

>member
-1 MSKIKTPTIK
+1 MSKIKTPT
-11 THNLSNLKKI
+11 LSNSKKI
-21 CMILITVFVLF
+21 CMILTTVFVLC
-32 FTILISLKIG
+32 FTILISLRIG
-42 SIEISFKELIEGL
+42 SIDVSFKELIDGM
-55 FLNIKSDNF
+55 FLNKQSNNF
-64 LIIKDLRIPR
+64 LIIRDLRMPR
-74 VLTAVLIGGNLAVAG
+74 VLSAVLIGGNLAVAG
-89 VLLQTTMKNPLAD
+89 ALLQTTMKNPLAD

-115 AIAVMVVFTNLIKYK
+115 AIAVMVIFTNLIKYK

-137 GIIAAGLVYLIGED
+137 GIIAACLVYLIGED

-162 GVCVNSILNALSSIV
+162 GVCVNSILNALSSMV
-177 TVFDS
+177 TVFNS
-182 LGVSSIQTWLLGSL
+182 AGVSSIQTWLLGSL

-210 TIIGIV
+210 TIVGIA
-216 LCLFVIKSCDIMA
+216 LCLLVIKSCDLMG

-241 INKVRAITSFV
+241 VNRVRVMITFV

-282 GSSHRFLIPFSYFM
+282 GSSHKFLIPFSYFM

-313 PYEIPVGVTM
+313 PYEIPVGLTM
-323 CLVGGPFFIYILK
+323 CLVGGPFFIYILR